1 MSIPGLTFRPATPD
15 SRFAELEWVQPT
27 WRRQAWEL
35 RSAGS
40 TVGTMVM
47 PGMFRQ
53 RVVATLSTGTLV
65 FDRVGFWQRRATVDT
80 EGGDHVADF
89 EYAWTGD
96 GRLSA
101 VGGQTFSWHLINAW
115 RGERAWALEGK
126 EPLVRF
132 RQQRGW
138 KMGINATLI
147 VEPSAL
153 PLPELPILVTFGW
166 YLSVLAAYAAA
177 AAAAH

>member
-1 MSIPGLTFRPATPD
+1 MRPSQDGT
-15 SRFAELEWVQPT
+15 FAELEWVQPT
-27 WRRQAWEL
+27 WRRRAWEL
-35 RSAGS
+35 RSAGT

-53 RVVATLSTGTLV
+53 RAVATLSTGMLV
-65 FDRVGFWQRRATVDT
+65 FDRVGFWQHRATVDT

-96 GRLSA
+96 GKLSMS
-101 VGGQTFSWHLINAW
+101 GGQVFSWHIVNRW
-115 RGERAWALEGK
+115 RGEHAWMLEGR

-138 KMGINATLI
+138 KTGTNATLI
-147 VEPSAL
+147 VEPAAL
-153 PLPELPILVTFGW
+153 PLPELPVLVTFGW
-166 YLSVLAAYAAA
+166 YLWVLAAYAAA
-177 AAAAH
+177 AASN